1 MTFWVSV
8 IAKSD
13 PTDVTLTCAIKNNCK
28 IVFRRAYTPTIF
40 YIAPRVTYYE
50 SYTELWFDPASTMG
64 LIEDLDTDEL
74 PFINAKV
81 GGNLLD
87 FEDTADSESRF
98 SAYSKNRVRGQVGEN
113 TISKSQNLTMMWETG
128 KAAVALQE
136 ATFCD
141 FDQTSCYQGK
151 SVPVIFNISANTGY
165 VTGGQNITVQ
175 GYGFDSGVVTAVID
189 GQPCTVTATS
199 RHEFDCT
206 VQAKSS
212 ASDVTHAHAGQHGV
226 TRHSMTSDANFTL
239 TWANIDT
246 APYKK
251 QLAMNLES
259 EYNLGSKLGSVYKTW
274 FVAPAA
280 GRYRFYMTCDDR
292 CELKMATCPDAISPL
307 TTLLEHTSYSINRAY
322 FTNQRRNPSTS
333 NPTNTP

>member
-8 IAKSD
+8 IAKAD
-13 PTDVTLTCAIKNNCK
+13 PADVTLTCANKNNCK

-64 LIEDLDTDEL
+64 LIEDLDTDEI

-81 GGNLLD
+81 GDNLLD
-87 FEDTADSESRF
+87 FEFGADSTTLF
-98 SAYSKNRVRGQVGEN
+98 AGYSKNRVRGQVGEN
-113 TISKSQNLTMMWETG
+113 TISKNQNLTMMWETG
-128 KAAVALQE
+128 NAAVALQE

-151 SVPVIFNISANTGY
+151 SVPVIFNISSNTGY

-175 GYGFDSGVVTAVID
+175 GYGFDAGVVTAVID
-189 GQPCTVTATS
+189 GQPCTVTSTS
-199 RHEFDCT
+199 RYEFDCT
-206 VQAKSS
+206 VQAKST
-212 ASDVTHAHAGQHGV
+212 ASDVTHAYAGQLGV
-226 TRHSMTSDANFTL
+226 TRHSMTSNAATNFTL
-239 TWANIDT
+239 SWANIDT
-246 APYKK
+246 APYTKL
-251 QLAMNLES
+251 LAMNLES
-259 EYNLGSKLGSVYKTW
+259 EYNFGSKLGSVYKTW

-322 FTNQRRNPSTS
+322 FTNQRRTST
-333 NPTNTP
+333 P